1 MFNVILKA
9 SIYTILPCLSNPVR
23 CIQIP
28 SLISVVSCSTSQSE
42 LILTRGMISL
52 EPNSAAV
59 YFPLEIQSELLSQK
73 VPEQTRDKTKKL
85 LSGVEMNVMTH
96 HGMFVQIENVVKYA
110 NKEYWQNYQDT
121 QRHREGAS
129 RVPLL
134 NIVNSHAGKIAGIN
148 VALHGH
154 ISDSQMNLIEEAIVK
169 LGDINISFTSNKNVK
184 PGKGKQCRSL
194 LFLK

>member
-1 MFNVILKA
+1 
-9 SIYTILPCLSNPVR
+9 
-23 CIQIP
+23 
-28 SLISVVSCSTSQSE
+28 
-42 LILTRGMISL
+42 MISL

-96 HGMFVQIENVVKYA
+96 HGMFVQIENVVIYIMLTRNTGKTTKTHNVIGKA
-110 NKEYWQNYQDT
+110 PVTGTITGIK
-121 QRHREGAS
+121 
-129 RVPLL
+129 
-134 NIVNSHAGKIAGIN
+134 IVDLRRRIP
-148 VALHGH
+148 
-154 ISDSQMNLIEEAIVK
+154 DYQMNSIEEAIVK

>member
-1 MFNVILKA
+1 
-9 SIYTILPCLSNPVR
+9 
-23 CIQIP
+23 
-28 SLISVVSCSTSQSE
+28 
-42 LILTRGMISL
+42 MISL

-134 NIVNSHAGKIAGIN
+134 NTDSRTGTIAGIKI
-148 VALHGH
+148 VDLHRR
-154 ISDSQMNLIEEAIVK
+154 IPDYQMNSIEEAIVK

-194 LFLK
+194 LLLK